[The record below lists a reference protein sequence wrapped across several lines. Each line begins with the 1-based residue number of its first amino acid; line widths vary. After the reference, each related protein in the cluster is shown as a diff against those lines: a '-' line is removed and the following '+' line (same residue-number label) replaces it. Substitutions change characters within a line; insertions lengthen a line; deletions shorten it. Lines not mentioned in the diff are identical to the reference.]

1 MTGTWKGYYK
11 FDNEK
16 LQTSSGFEKTGFT
29 LDITFFD
36 GKKFKGTV
44 LDDIN
49 SGGMQGEGQISGEI
63 KNGQVSFQKQMP
75 LYTIIFKNGT
85 KQTLDRKH
93 PIIYYF
99 GNFSQDK
106 NHIKGKWKFKWKIFL
121 LFGIIPIPFKPSSGT
136 WEMNLQ

>member
-1 MTGTWKGYYK
+1 
-11 FDNEK
+11 
-16 LQTSSGFEKTGFT
+16 
-29 LDITFFD
+29 
-36 GKKFKGTV
+36 
-44 LDDIN
+44 
-49 SGGMQGEGQISGEI
+49 MQGEGQISGEI

>member
-99 GNFSQDK
+99 G
-106 NHIKGKWKFKWKIFL
+106 KF
-121 LFGIIPIPFKPSSGT
+121 
-136 WEMNLQ
+136 